1 MSPFAHPKEKTLKH
15 PWKKVAALCLAAV
28 LCLAPAAQTLN
39 MLWDDLVETA
49 QVLCTIL
56 TAVGVPAA
64 VLSHSGGHRASASR
78 LVVPELAACVQTLLA
93 EVPAALERLAA
104 LLTSSGLFSER
115 TSQALNGIDWES
127 VLAKL
132 TSVFFHGVTGAV
144 TTAAQVLSSV
154 ASAVVSG
161 VVDLV
166 FAIYLLAGKEKLQS
180 QCTEAVILGALCA
193 AASSESRE

>member
-1 MSPFAHPKEKTLKH
+1 MSPFAHPKEETLKH
-15 PWKKVAALCLAAV
+15 PWKKAAALCLAAV

-49 QVLCTIL
+49 PRP
-56 TAVGVPAA
+56 PAA
-64 VLSHSGGHRASASR
+64 RG
-78 LVVPELAACVQTLLA
+78 ET
-93 EVPAALERLAA
+93 
-104 LLTSSGLFSER
+104 
-115 TSQALNGIDWES
+115 
-127 VLAKL
+127 
-132 TSVFFHGVTGAV
+132 
-144 TTAAQVLSSV
+144 AQVLSSM

-193 AASSESRE
+193 AASSESRG

>member
-1 MSPFAHPKEKTLKH
+1 M
-15 PWKKVAALCLAAV
+15 
-28 LCLAPAAQTLN
+28 
-39 MLWDDLVETA
+39 
-49 QVLCTIL
+49 LCTIL

-78 LVVPELAACVQTLLA
+78 LVVPELADCVQTLLA

-166 FAIYLLAGKEKLQS
+166 FAIYLLSGKEKLQS

-193 AASSESRE
+193 AASSESRG